1 TLVEHPATSVDD
13 AGAWLLAE
21 SDDPPRLAV
30 VVVHD
35 DALDRQVDGEFGTYA
50 IYASRALDEPTEDE
64 LHDSVRQA
72 LVDARLT
79 AVNVDPDMIEAALRV
94 DEPRAVIVSAG
105 GVQTANRDFTSALPF
120 IMGLLLFLGVV
131 IGGQTL
137 MTSMIEEKSSR
148 VVEVLL

>member
-1 TLVEHPATSVDD
+1 
-13 AGAWLLAE
+13 
-21 SDDPPRLAV
+21 
-30 VVVHD
+30 
-35 DALDRQVDGEFGTYA
+35 
-50 IYASRALDEPTEDE
+50 
-64 LHDSVRQA
+64 
-72 LVDARLT
+72 ARLT

-120 IMGLLLFLGVV
+120 IMGLLLLLGVV

-148 VVEVLL
+148 VVEVLLAAVSPFQLMAGKLIGQLGIGLLVMALYIGLGLM